1 MQDLS
6 SAEHGKQTDISASSR
21 DILVN
26 NQKYFSKMKK
36 QGTTKGWAYIL
47 LSMMLI
53 GFALTLLGCKGK
65 EIVTESVRTEYVDRY
80 IHDTIRVDN
89 LTQILDSVR
98 ESVIESRRD
107 CVVIVKDTTG
117 NVINTSQWHFRDT
130 NKELSHERTKVD
142 STAYYRSIVD
152 SLRRIKKDSTN
163 NTIYIEK
170 ELSLWDRMKVKF
182 GGLAFVI
189 VAATIIYLTW
199 FIKRKDRQNI

>member
-1 MQDLS
+1 
-6 SAEHGKQTDISASSR
+6 
-21 DILVN
+21 
-26 NQKYFSKMKK
+26 MKK
-36 QGTTKGWAYIL
+36 QGTSTGWAYML

-53 GFALTLLGCKGK
+53 GFALTLIGCKGK
-65 EIVTESVRTEYVDRY
+65 QIVTETVRTEYIDRY
-80 IHDTIRVDN
+80 VHDTIRVDN

-98 ESVIESRRD
+98 ESVIESVKD
-107 CVVIVKDTTG
+107 CVVIVKDTAG
-117 NVINTSQWHFRDT
+117 NVINTAQWHYRDT
-130 NKELSHERTKVD
+130 SKELSHSKEKVD

-182 GGLAFVI
+182 GGLAFCI
-189 VAATIIYLTW
+189 VAAAIIYLTW

>member
-1 MQDLS
+1 
-6 SAEHGKQTDISASSR
+6 
-21 DILVN
+21 
-26 NQKYFSKMKK
+26 MKK
-36 QGTTKGWAYIL
+36 QGTSTGWAYML

-53 GFALTLLGCKGK
+53 GFALTLIGCKGK
-65 EIVTESVRTEYVDRY
+65 QIVTETVRTEYIDRY
-80 IHDTIRVDN
+80 VHDTIHVDN

-107 CVVIVKDTTG
+107 CVVIEIDTAG
-117 NVINTSQWHFRDT
+117 NVINTAQWHYRDT
-130 NKELSHERTKVD
+130 SKELSHSKEKVD

-182 GGLAFVI
+182 GGLAFCI

-199 FIKRKDRQNI
+199 YVKRKDRQNI

>member
-1 MQDLS
+1 
-6 SAEHGKQTDISASSR
+6 
-21 DILVN
+21 
-26 NQKYFSKMKK
+26 MKK
-36 QGTTKGWAYIL
+36 QGTSTGWAYML

-65 EIVTESVRTEYVDRY
+65 EIVTTEYKTEYVDRY
-80 IHDTIRVDN
+80 VHDTIRIDN
-89 LTQILDSVR
+89 LTQILDSIR

-130 NKELSHERTKVD
+130 SKELSHESTKVD

-152 SLRRIKKDSTN
+152 SLRRIKNDST
-163 NTIYIEK
+163 TITQYVEK
-170 ELSLWDRMKVKF
+170 KLSLWDRMKVKF
-182 GGLAFVI
+182 GGLAFCI

>member
-1 MQDLS
+1 
-6 SAEHGKQTDISASSR
+6 
-21 DILVN
+21 
-26 NQKYFSKMKK
+26 MKK
-36 QGTTKGWAYIL
+36 QGTSTGWAYML

-53 GFALTLLGCKGK
+53 GFALTLIGCKGK
-65 EIVTESVRTEYVDRY
+65 QIVTETVRTEYIDRY
-80 IHDTIRVDN
+80 VHDTIRVDN

-189 VAATIIYLTW
+189 VVATIIYLTW